1 MLGAGSVFTAPHT
14 TKDTV
19 YCGAHRPIATLSSE
33 IKSLLANSFLI
44 LTAVMF
50 SKRKKNMSG
59 QELQVGKQTRH
70 KFLKWKKVKKKKKTN
85 LCLKDSKDSMML
97 CNEAA

>member
-19 YCGAHRPIATLSSE
+19 YCGAHRPIATSSSE

-50 SKRKKNMSG
+50 SKRKKKHVWTGVAS
-59 QELQVGKQTRH
+59 
-70 KFLKWKKVKKKKKTN
+70 WKTN
-85 LCLKDSKDSMML
+85 TAQVLEMEKSKI
-97 CNEAA
+97 NK